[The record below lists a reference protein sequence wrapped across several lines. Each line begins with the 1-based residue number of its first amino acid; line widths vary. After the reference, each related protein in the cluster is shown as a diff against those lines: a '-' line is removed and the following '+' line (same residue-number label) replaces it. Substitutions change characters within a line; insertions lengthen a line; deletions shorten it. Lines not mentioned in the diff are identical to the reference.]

1 MDIGAGGADVAFLV
15 IGELELKRKS
25 ENWLG
30 RWRFLT

>member
-1 MDIGAGGADVAFLV
+1 VAFLV